1 MYRQPVRAA
10 YSVCPDSHD
19 YTTPA
24 RHFLPQSVET
34 RKQHINK
41 QKRAPPPKKGRDA
54 LTKLPYCLQ
63 VHHKYLVFVT
73 KYRLNSRFGSCIR
86 R

>member
-19 YTTPA
+19 YT
-24 RHFLPQSVET
+24 
-34 RKQHINK
+34 
-41 QKRAPPPKKGRDA
+41 KKGRDA

-73 KYRLNSRFGSCIR
+73 KYRLNNRFGSCIR